1 MKRFFLFTIAFLS
14 FSSVVLAQTVQQLEA
29 ERREALRRI
38 ETTNQM
44 LTQTQRSRQ
53 TSVNQLNLLNNNI
66 RERQS
71 LIGTINREVNQLN
84 EEIILLGLQQQ
95 ELTNRLNVLKTDY
108 ARLVQESFIKRNFH
122 NKVMFILSAETF
134 NQSMRRLR
142 YLQEFTTH
150 RREQATEIQRVSAE
164 IDERHQQ
171 AERHRLTRLSVSQQR
186 EAEVRRLAQDQTAQQ
201 RTVND
206 LRNQEQRL
214 QRELREQQ
222 QRAERLNQQIEQMIA
237 EEVRRSQQQQ
247 QATGIQALTRE
258 QQLISGNFEANR
270 GRLPWPVERGTISG
284 RFGVQ
289 PHPVLRNVT
298 TNNRGIYIQTPAG
311 SVARAVFD
319 GEVTRRFSVPGNN
332 NAVIIRHGMYYTV
345 YANLTEI
352 FVREGEM
359 VTPRQQIGRIFTDTE
374 NDNRTELYFEIRK
387 EITPLNPELWIAR

>member
-1 MKRFFLFTIAFLS
+1 MKQFFLIIAFLS
-14 FSSVVLAQTVQQLEA
+14 ISSVVLAQTVQQLEE

-38 ETTNQM
+38 EATNQM
-44 LTQTQRSRQ
+44 LTQTQRSQRS
-53 TSVNQLNLLNNNI
+53 SVNQLNLLNNNI

-71 LIGTINREVNQLN
+71 LIGTINREVSQLN

-95 ELTNRLNVLKTDY
+95 ELTNRLNVLKADY

-122 NKVMFILSAETF
+122 NRIMFIFSAETF

-150 RREQATEIQRVSAE
+150 RREQAAEIQRVSAE
-164 IDERHQQ
+164 ISERHQQ

-201 RTVND
+201 RTLND
-206 LRNQEQRL
+206 LRSQEQRL

-222 QRAERLNQQIEQMIA
+222 QRATRLNQQIEQMIA

-247 QATGIQALTRE
+247 QATGINALTRE

-352 FVREGEM
+352 FVREGEK

-387 EITPLNPELWIAR
+387 EINPLNPELWITR

>member
-1 MKRFFLFTIAFLS
+1 MKKYFLIIIAFLS
-14 FSSVVLAQTVQQLEA
+14 ISSVVLAQTVQQLEE

-38 ETTNQM
+38 EATNQM
-44 LTQTQRSRQ
+44 LTQTQRSQRS
-53 TSVNQLNLLNNNI
+53 SVNQLNLLNNNI

-71 LIGTINREVNQLN
+71 LIGTINREVSQLN
-84 EEIILLGLQQQ
+84 QEIIMLGLQQQ
-95 ELTNRLNVLKTDY
+95 ELTNRLNVLKADY
-108 ARLVQESFIKRNFH
+108 ARLVQESYLKRSFH
-122 NKVMFILSAETF
+122 NKIMFVFSAENF

-150 RREQATEIQRVSAE
+150 RREQVAEIQRVSAE

-171 AERHRLTRLSVSQQR
+171 AEQHRLTRLSVSQQR

-201 RTVND
+201 RVIND

-222 QRAERLNQQIEQMIA
+222 QRAERLNRRIQELIT
-237 EEVRRSQQQQ
+237 EETRRAQRD
-247 QATGIQALTRE
+247 GLTPE

-284 RFGVQ
+284 RFGRQ

-298 TNNRGIYIQTPAG
+298 TENQGIFIQTPAG

-319 GEVTRRFSVPGNN
+319 GEVVQRFSVPGNN
-332 NAVIIRHGMYYTV
+332 NAIIIQHGMYFTV

-352 FVREGEM
+352 FVRVGER

-374 NDNRTELYFEIRK
+374 NDNRTELEFQIRK
-387 EITPLNPELWIAR
+387 ETTTLNPELWIAR

>member
-1 MKRFFLFTIAFLS
+1 MTRFLITIAFLS
-14 FSSVVLAQTVQQLEA
+14 ISSVVFAQTVQQLEE

-53 TSVNQLNLLNNNI
+53 TSTNQLNLLNNNI

-71 LIGTINREVNQLN
+71 LIGTINREVSQLN

-95 ELTNRLNVLKTDY
+95 ELTNRLNVLKADY

-122 NKVMFILSAETF
+122 NKMMFIFSAQSF

-142 YLQEFTTH
+142 YLQEFTAH
-150 RREQATEIQRVSAE
+150 RKEQVAEIQRVSAE
-164 IDERHQQ
+164 IDERSRQTEQ
-171 AERHRLTRLSVSQQR
+171 HRLTRLSISQQR

-201 RTVND
+201 RVLND
-206 LRNQEQRL
+206 LRSQEQRL

-222 QRAERLNQQIEQMIA
+222 QRAERLNQRIEQVIA
-237 EEVRRSQQQQ
+237 EEIRRSQQQQ
-247 QATGIQALTRE
+247 QATGIHALTRE

-270 GRLPWPVERGTISG
+270 GRLPWPVERGTISA
-284 RFGVQ
+284 RFGRQ

-298 TNNRGIYIQTPAG
+298 TENQGIRIQTPAG
-311 SVARAVFD
+311 SVARAVFE
-319 GEVTRRFSVPGNN
+319 GEVTQRFSIPGNN

-352 FVREGEM
+352 FVRVGDR
-359 VTPRQQIGRIFTDTE
+359 VTPRQQIGRIFTDTAQ
-374 NDNRTELYFEIRK
+374 DNRTELEFQIRK